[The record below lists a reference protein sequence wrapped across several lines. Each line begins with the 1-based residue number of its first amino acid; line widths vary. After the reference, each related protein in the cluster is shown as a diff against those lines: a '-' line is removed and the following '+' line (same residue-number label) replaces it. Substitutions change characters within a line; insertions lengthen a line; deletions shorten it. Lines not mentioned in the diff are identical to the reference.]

1 MKKKNSLSPH
11 SYSTIPKTPS
21 KSASI
26 YSKNSLRSTTSN
38 SKTISKVTNSPNN
51 AIECILSNKLKIS
64 FDDIAGN
71 DYAKEII
78 NETFV
83 LPLIAPKV
91 FKGKARPWQ
100 SILLYGVL

>member
-1 MKKKNSLSPH
+1 MSM
-11 SYSTIPKTPS
+11 
-21 KSASI
+21 
-26 YSKNSLRSTTSN
+26 
-38 SKTISKVTNSPNN
+38 
-51 AIECILSNKLKIS
+51 S

-83 LPLIAPKV
+83 LPSILPKV

-100 SILLYGVL
+100 SILLYGVTFS